1 MAQAQIS
8 ESICFMS
15 FNVFNQRDLL
25 AKNAFCVELS
35 VCGEPTQVQYVNPT
49 SKTYKYHKK

>member
-8 ESICFMS
+8 ESICSMS